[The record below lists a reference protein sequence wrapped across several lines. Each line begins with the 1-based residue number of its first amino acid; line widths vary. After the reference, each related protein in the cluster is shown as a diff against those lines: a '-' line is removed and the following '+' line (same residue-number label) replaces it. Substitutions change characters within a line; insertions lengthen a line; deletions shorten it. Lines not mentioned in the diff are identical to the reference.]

1 MEDDTNVYIIM
12 QLCTGVVYV
21 VEQKH
26 HNGCKLPAY
35 VHVGINTRTFT
46 DIHTHLT
53 HTHTGIYLH
62 TLMRTHIYIHATHR
76 THTLTHMNTHIHTH
90 TRNTPYVHTHTH
102 THTHMNTHIHTHTHN
117 TPYVHTH
124 THARMHTCTGG
135 ELLKD
140 IGHHH
145 YSERTV
151 RAFAAIGCKYII

>member
-90 TRNTPYVHTHTH
+90 TL
-102 THTHMNTHIHTHTHN
+102 N